1 MQRAG
6 VVATTQSSRATP
18 ACAVMLGGASRL
30 TAIKGTLDSSRR
42 DRGELAVPAELP
54 RGLPTVTRAV
64 TKPMLV
70 VHGEG
75 LAVWVVLGSLGFWG
89 QAQWLHVARWLGSC
103 PAGLGS
109 PYFVVGECKH

>member
-1 MQRAG
+1 
-6 VVATTQSSRATP
+6 
-18 ACAVMLGGASRL
+18 MLGGASRL
-30 TAIKGTLDSSRR
+30 TAIREQGTLVSSRR

-75 LAVWVVLGSLGFWG
+75 LAVWVVLGSLGFG
-89 QAQWLHVARWLGSC
+89 VRLSGCTLLAGSVAARSWLWQSIT
-103 PAGLGS
+103 
-109 PYFVVGECKH
+109 FVVGECSH